1 MTAIDFPNSPS
12 VNDTHTVGDRTW
24 KWNGS
29 VWGVVRAVDLL
40 VGPTGA
46 TGPTG
51 AIGAT
56 GNTGAAGSTGATGDN
71 GQTGATGVTGS
82 TGPTGADASALP
94 GILMLGGM

>member
-46 TGPTG
+46 TGSV
-51 AIGAT
+51 GAT
-56 GNTGAAGSTGATGDN
+56 GNTGAVGNTGATGDN